1 MDENLLDTINSI
13 QFKEVS
19 LGYRTVTI
27 FPSQDLNEAQLG
39 YSIDYDGQ
47 LLSGMGEGDWRSSWL
62 VIGNEDETGDPIF
75 IDTEDEQFP
84 VYSAFHGQ
92 GNWEAYKIAASLK
105 KFDKALSFISKLAIG
120 RENPVE
126 LENNPITSEE
136 RNQVLKSIAQENDHI
151 EMNFWKSWIEDL

>member
-27 FPSQDLNEAQLG
+27 FPSQDLDEAQIG

-47 LLSGMGEGDWRSSWL
+47 LLSGMGEGGWLSSWL

-75 IDTEDEQFP
+75 IDTEEEHFP

-92 GNWEAYKIAASLK
+92 GNWEVYKIAASLK
-105 KFDKALSFISKLAIG
+105 KFDKALSFIKKISVG

-126 LENNPITSEE
+126 LEKNPITSEE
-136 RNQVLKSIAQENDHI
+136 RKQFLKSIAQQNDHI
-151 EMNFWKSWIEDL
+151 EMSFWESWLEDL